1 LFANRY
7 TALID
12 ACVLAGAL
20 RRNLL
25 LTLAKAEFFRVQWSQ
40 PIMEEA
46 QSAIEKILAGKEN
59 VINAAEHAV
68 RARGAMERAFKEA
81 MVDGFDHFLAACGA
95 IPDTKDRHVLAAA
108 IKTRAHVIVTDNLKD
123 FPDHALAP
131 FDIEARS
138 ADAFIADTAMLDISR
153 AVSAINQMR
162 SQFRKPSIHA
172 DDLLLKMEAQ
182 SLTETADV
190 LRPYIELL

>member
-25 LTLAKAEFFRVQWSQ
+25 LTLAEAEFFRVQWSQ

-46 QSAIEKILAGKEN
+46 QSAIERILAGKEN
-59 VINAAEHAV
+59 VVDAAERAA

-81 MVDGFDHFLAACGA
+81 MVDGFDHFLALCGA
-95 IPDTKDRHVLAAA
+95 IPDPKDRHVLAAA
-108 IKTRAHVIVTDNLKD
+108 ISTRAHVIVTDNLND
-123 FPDHALAP
+123 FPDRALAP

-138 ADAFIADTAMLDISR
+138 ADAFIADTAMLDIGR
-153 AVSAINQMR
+153 AVGAIKRMR
-162 SQFRKPSIHA
+162 SRFGSPAIRA

-190 LRPYIELL
+190 LRPYVELL

>member
-25 LTLAKAEFFRVQWSQ
+25 LTLARAEFFRVRWSQ
-40 PIMEEA
+40 PIMDET
-46 QSAIEKILAGKEN
+46 QSAIEAILAGKQMD
-59 VINAAEHAV
+59 AAERAA
-68 RARGAMERAFKEA
+68 RARAAMERAFEDA
-81 MVDGFDHFLAACGA
+81 MVDGFDHLLAVCEGM
-95 IPDTKDRHVLAAA
+95 PDAKDRHVLAAA

-131 FDIEARS
+131 FSIEARS
-138 ADAFIADTAMLDISR
+138 ADAFIADTAMLDIGR
-153 AVSAINQMR
+153 AAGAVQRMR
-162 SQFRKPSIHA
+162 LRLGKPPMSA
-172 DDLLLKMEAQ
+172 DDLFIKMDAQ
-182 SLTETADV
+182 GLTETVDA
-190 LRPYIELL
+190 LKPYAHLL